1 MTDQDSNTT
10 DQTPA
15 HRERF
20 AEACKVTDFAINPS
34 AVAGYYVWGVDHIVK
49 GGRKEIDGPYYTE
62 DEACIAADLMKPI
75 EPFARA
81 SVSTHCWAWNPDPQ
95 REKAIRDDAMASRMM
110 LAMQIGAEVP
120 THATNDK

>member
-49 GGRKEIDGPYYTE
+49 GGRKEIDGP
-62 DEACIAADLMKPI
+62 
-75 EPFARA
+75 
-81 SVSTHCWAWNPDPQ
+81 
-95 REKAIRDDAMASRMM
+95 
-110 LAMQIGAEVP
+110 
-120 THATNDK
+120 